1 MRTSFQFN
9 ENGEYIEGG
18 KGKNY
23 DIHRLVAIAFHDN
36 PLGLSDVDHID
47 EDKCNNNYENLKW
60 LSHSDNVKR
69 SIKPGSRNKQKV
81 YKYKIGG
88 EYTGESFESLAFAA
102 KNIGLTSLAT
112 ISRCINSKRPHSGNF
127 EWSDLEP
134 EEYKDRREG
143 IMKMVKAH
151 QNKEKENR
159 DAKKGP
165 KK

>member
-1 MRTSFQFN
+1 M
-9 ENGEYIEGG
+9 
-18 KGKNY
+18 
-23 DIHRLVAIAFHDN
+23 
-36 PLGLSDVDHID
+36 
-47 EDKCNNNYENLKW
+47 
-60 LSHSDNVKR
+60 KR

-151 QNKEKENR
+151 QNKEKEDR